1 MRWRGVT
8 TPRRPDADRPPWP
21 SRCDG
26 SSQARSA
33 NRREPATST
42 FQRARVPRALLPP
55 VPPAI
60 LRHGWLS
67 PDPATQTRF
76 LVMAAAVG
84 AHGVQSSISVLII
97 NHGRPR
103 MVPDWPN
110 RGRLRGTAAT
120 QRSPRWPE
128 PWHLLSEAAN
138 AQGEPDL
145 ARTAAARA
153 VTADPMDRR
162 GRYLTMEVEQDED
175 ITALGALL
183 LELRRLDP
191 NGLDVHLDLRR
202 YACLVEDP
210 DLALTAAEVLE
221 QVIEAEHSLWPEIES
236 LRTG

>member
-1 MRWRGVT
+1 MLTGRRGPHDVT
-8 TPRRPDADRPPWP
+8 AARRRDRPTGASPPRPP
-21 SRCDG
+21 SSAPG
-26 SSQARSA
+26 S
-33 NRREPATST
+33 PAHSC
-42 FQRARVPRALLPP
+42 PP

-120 QRSPRWPE
+120 
-128 PWHLLSEAAN
+128 
-138 AQGEPDL
+138 QGEPDL